1 VFVTV
6 AGIVV
11 AILPI
16 ALVAA
21 ALVAAPDESP
31 GGSMLARGDVAA
43 IVRAVF
49 YLVVLAPLTLAGIAI
64 ARRWRGWRYY
74 AGTLGW
80 LFVVVAC
87 FLVNDYFDSLDWEPF
102 FAPASNPRAMVEI
115 AGALAMLGIFLLLAK
130 RDEPP
135 ARPARPMTAVGVVV
149 IVLGLLALAAAL
161 VTMSS
166 APDGAAVGLVL
177 IVIGG
182 LLAMMGY
189 AIVVR
194 APGWRIYTGTFAWIL
209 IAGGAAGITQFPPSY
224 APRFASRVW
233 MTLVTIAIYVG
244 FGCFMLWAKRREPP
258 PAPKPKDAAAA

>member
-6 AGIVV
+6 SGIVV
-11 AILPI
+11 AILPG

-21 ALVAAPDESP
+21 ALVATPDEAP
-31 GGSMLARGDVAA
+31 GGSMLARGDVGA
-43 IVRAVF
+43 IVRTLV

-64 ARRWRGWRYY
+64 ARRWRGWRYC

-80 LFVVVAC
+80 LLVVVAC
-87 FLVNDYFDSLDWEPF
+87 FVVNDYFESLDWQPF
-102 FAPASNPRAMVEI
+102 FAPASNPRAMLEI
-115 AGALAMLGIFLLLAK
+115 AAALALLGIFLLLAK

-135 ARPARPMTAVGVVV
+135 ARPAGPMTTVGVVI
-149 IVLGLLALAAAL
+149 IVLGLAALAIAL
-161 VTMSS
+161 ATMFL
-166 APDGAAVGLVL
+166 PPGGGGGGVVL

-194 APGWRIYTGTFAWIL
+194 APGWRIYTGTLAWIL
-209 IAGGAAGITQFPPSY
+209 IAGGAVGITQFPSPN
-224 APRFASRVW
+224 APRFASRLW
-233 MTLVTIAIYVG
+233 MTVVMIAIYVG
-244 FGCFMLWAKRREPP
+244 FGCFMLWAKRREPR